1 MRQMVKDGRVP
12 HMALPARCSGSM
24 VVWMVINFLLPF
36 VVGGVAW
43 QAHVGGFVVGGAL
56 AWLLVAG
63 IPAWRGKSLAWRMRV
78 YGGTMTV
85 LVIALI
91 ALCNLA
97 NPYSALF

>member
-1 MRQMVKDGRVP
+1 
-12 HMALPARCSGSM
+12 M

-43 QAHVGGFVVGGAL
+43 QAHVGGFLVVGAL

-63 IPAWRGKSLAWRMRV
+63 ISAWRGKSLAWRMRV
-78 YGGTMTV
+78 YGGTVTV
-85 LVIALI
+85 LVIALM